1 MRLLDRSSRPRLAL
15 PLLLAACT
23 PGSLKLGDDVDSETG
38 PGTGTDSDT
47 DTASESSGEPT
58 TGEPVSEGVLEWTRK
73 FEDIAG
79 FDMAIAGDGS
89 IVVMGMSGYFFN
101 GGDGGEFANT
111 WVGKFDPAGALLW
124 AVEQPLEPE
133 SSRSP
138 IAVAVGPDGVIHVII
153 VDYGAPQS
161 DGNQV
166 RRFGPDGDE
175 LGASILPARPAS
187 IAATADGVIIGGS
200 QITGDN
206 SSVAWVAA
214 LDGAGEQV
222 WARTFGDPGMRWA
235 QIAAIA
241 VDGDEAILGGALGV
255 LPTSSQSEA
264 WLLRLGVADGATVWD
279 NTLSE
284 AVATDVVLDL
294 GLTDDGTILA
304 LGRESDTVLWAVS
317 PAGEVLW
324 KQPAVDPRGGS
335 VAVGKDGS
343 FAFTGGLTLPID
355 DPNACVAGDGL
366 CPVAMQIA
374 RHNADRSPRW
384 AATREECR
392 VGIVAAV
399 TPGDG
404 ILVLAG
410 CSETGLGDAAMG
422 LMLFAP

>member
-1 MRLLDRSSRPRLAL
+1 MRLLDRSSRPHLAL
-15 PLLLAACT
+15 TLLLAACT
-23 PGSLKLGDDVDSETG
+23 PGSLKLGDDVDSETE
-38 PGTGTDSDT
+38 TATTTNNT

-73 FEDIAG
+73 FDDIGG

-89 IVVMGMSGYFFN
+89 IVVLGMSGYSPA
-101 GGDGGEFANT
+101 GDGGEFANN

-124 AVEQPLEPE
+124 AVEQPLEAE

-138 IAVAVGPDGVIHVII
+138 VAVAVGPDGVIHALII
-153 VDYGAPQS
+153 DYGALAG
-161 DGNQV
+161 DGNEV

-175 LGASILPARPAS
+175 LGVSTLPARPAS
-187 IAATADGVIIGGS
+187 IAATADGVLVGGS
-200 QITGDN
+200 QSTGDN

-222 WARTFGDPGMRWA
+222 WARTFGDPGMRWG
-235 QIAAIA
+235 QVTAIA

-255 LPTSSQSEA
+255 LPTSSQSKA
-264 WLLRLGVADGATVWD
+264 WLLRLEIADGATVWD
-279 NTLSE
+279 NTLTE

-294 GLTDDGTILA
+294 GLADDGTILA

-317 PAGEVLW
+317 PAGEILW
-324 KQPAVDPRGGS
+324 KQPAIDPRGGS

-343 FAFTGGLTLPID
+343 FAFTGGLILPID
-355 DPNACVAGDGL
+355 DPNACIAGDGA

-392 VGIVAAV
+392 VGVTAV
-399 TPGDG
+399 VTANDG

-410 CSETGLGDAAMG
+410 CSDSGLGDAAMG
-422 LMLFAP
+422 LMQFAP